1 MKFQKQ
7 KAAKEKKRMATK
19 AVPPDMPGG
28 WAQILNRNERSNP
41 TMMKHIV
48 AVFAMIGEAAALN
61 DRVL

>member
-1 MKFQKQ
+1 
-7 KAAKEKKRMATK
+7 MATN